1 MGDAADDS
9 TDEPGIFKVRQ
20 KFVGDSSGDEG
31 PLTSDEL
38 LLQESSMK
46 NPYRIAAEKI
56 GETCADGT
64 GEDAASCAK

>member
-9 TDEPGIFKVRQ
+9 TDEPGILKVRQ
-20 KFVGDSSGDEG
+20 KFVGNRSGDERPETFSYHG
-31 PLTSDEL
+31 RE
-38 LLQESSMK
+38 
-46 NPYRIAAEKI
+46 NPYRVAAEKS